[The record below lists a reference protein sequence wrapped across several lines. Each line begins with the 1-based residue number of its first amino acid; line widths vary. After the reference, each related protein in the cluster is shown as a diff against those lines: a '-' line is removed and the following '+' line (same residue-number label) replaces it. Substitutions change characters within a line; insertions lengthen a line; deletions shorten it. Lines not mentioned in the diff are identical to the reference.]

1 MLGGL
6 SNFMRKCST
15 PPTDQTIYE

>member
-15 PPTDQTIYE
+15 PPIDQAIYE

>member
-15 PPTDQTIYE
+15 PPIDQVIYE